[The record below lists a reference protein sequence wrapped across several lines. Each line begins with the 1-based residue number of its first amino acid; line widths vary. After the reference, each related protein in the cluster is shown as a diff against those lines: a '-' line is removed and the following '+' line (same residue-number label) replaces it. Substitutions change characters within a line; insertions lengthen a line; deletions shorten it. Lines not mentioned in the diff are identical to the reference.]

1 MEDSVK
7 EQSSATANAGKS
19 GSKLRYPLRSA
30 TKSKEEK
37 PAAAAAAEL
46 PNTSAS
52 KRGRPA
58 SIVSKSVG
66 VLDLSAKDK
75 SGKPPRRLSIPAKT
89 TISHVPKS
97 VGNVSPI
104 SEVRAKRLVKSQEK
118 NDTPASD
125 VSKSSSRR
133 KFSVLL
139 SASYWLSQI
148 KLSESAAKHKI
159 SLGFFKLAIEAGC
172 EPLQRMRD
180 ELKSYARRHNLAELR
195 EFVKELFES
204 YNILENFEQLQV
216 SETCSQVPEEGTRSS
231 DDDVHSSSSVTG
243 ARKLKPKSLNT
254 ETTVQ
259 ASAVT
264 ESAKKDTTQK
274 DNPGTRTRGSW
285 NKNSANT
292 RPALKTAGSSISKKS
307 QIPSKQESNKDK
319 DKIKRVGKKA
329 ACEQGS
335 ANSSPTDETLQENKE
350 NMDAPQME
358 EISLIEA

>member
-37 PAAAAAAEL
+37 PAAAAEL

-89 TISHVPKS
+89 TISPVPKL

-104 SEVRAKRLVKSQEK
+104 SEVRAKRSVKSQGN

-172 EPLQRMRD
+172 EPLQRMKD
-180 ELKSYARRHNLAELR
+180 ELKSYARRHNLAELG
-195 EFVKELFES
+195 ESVKELFES

-292 RPALKTAGSSISKKS
+292 RPASKTAGSSISKKS

-335 ANSSPTDETLQENKE
+335 ANPSPTDETLQENKE